1 MTRAGRGSY
10 DATVAARGVLT
21 NARPASVPAAFIR
34 ASRMSTRI
42 AAMFLPAATTGT
54 VLACHRSAL
63 TLLVGN
69 HLVTVAPDAA
79 GGLPDGLN
87 VGPVFAPATLGIRPG
102 MPVVAGEHGLLIGE
116 ALAIDVTSAT
126 CWSPVLRRV
135 PVAAPGLPVR
145 ASAVRAAM
153 ALDDRA
159 FGMDRPTS
167 SFRAVA
173 APLISDLAAALG
185 EDSAATAAIGARLI
199 GLGPGLTPS
208 GDDLLVGLVAAL
220 FALGDTRAA
229 LLAGTWATF
238 AATRTTPVAASFH
251 RHAAAGDFAE
261 RLHDLLAAVLAGPPD
276 GIARSV
282 QRAVAWGATS
292 GADTVLGVCL
302 ALAAAAMAEA
312 PCQMQPDERT
322 AA

>member
-1 MTRAGRGSY
+1 MI
-10 DATVAARGVLT
+10 
-21 NARPASVPAAFIR
+21 ARPAPVPAVVIR
-34 ASRMSTRI
+34 ASRMSARI
-42 AAMFLPAATTGT
+42 GAMFGPAATSGT

-63 TLLVGN
+63 TLLLGDD
-69 HLVTVAPDAA
+69 LVTVAPDAA

-87 VGPVFAPATLGIRPG
+87 VGAIFAPATLGIRPG
-102 MPVVAGEHGLLIGE
+102 MPVVADQHGLLIGA
-116 ALAIDVTSAT
+116 ALAIDVTAAAR
-126 CWSPVLRRV
+126 WSPVLRHV

-145 ASAVRAAM
+145 ASAVRAAV

-159 FGMDRPTS
+159 FGVDGPTS

-173 APLISDLAAALG
+173 APLVRDLAAALG
-185 EDSAATAAIGARLI
+185 EASPDTAAIGARLI

-208 GDDLLVGLVAAL
+208 GDDVLVGLVAAL

-229 LLAGTWATF
+229 ILAGTWATC

-261 RLHDLLAAVLAGPPD
+261 RLHDLLGAVLAGPPER
-276 GIARSV
+276 IAGSV
-282 QRAVAWGATS
+282 HRAAAWGATS
-292 GADTVLGVCL
+292 GADTVLGVLL
-302 ALAAAAMAEA
+302 ALRAAATAEA
-312 PCQMQPDERT
+312 PRQMQPDERT